1 MIAYG
6 APENKKH
13 KGVNRMESKSYTMD
27 FAGRPLTLEF
37 GRYCEQANGSV
48 WVHLGDT
55 VVMVNATMAPSPRDG
70 VDFFPLAVDV
80 EEKQYSV
87 GKIPGGFIK
96 REGRPSE
103 KATLTCRLIDRPL
116 RPLFDKGM
124 RNDVQVVVTVLS
136 VEQDVPPEIPAMIGS
151 SIALAVSDIP
161 WNGPTGAVLVGRV
174 DGKFIIC
181 PNEKQRAAS
190 DLSLY
195 VAGTEEAIMMVE
207 AGAKELSEE
216 TMLDAILFGH
226 EEIKKLVAFQKQII
240 AEIGKEKQVVPLI
253 TTGDDIKAAVRSY
266 AYDKCVW
273 TFDTFDRKE
282 RQQREAQTKEETLAA
297 LSEQFPER
305 ESEIED
311 ALYYLNKEVMRAK
324 ILNEGI
330 RPDGR
335 KVTEIRP
342 IWCDVGVLPRTHGSA
357 IFTRGQTQ
365 ALTVTTLGT
374 VSEGQ
379 TLDGLSSEDFKRY
392 IHHYNMPP
400 YATGEA
406 GRLKSPGRRE
416 IGHGALAER
425 ALLPVIPSEEEFPYA
440 LRLVSEILSSNGSS
454 SMASVCGS
462 TLSLMDAGVPIHAP
476 VAGVAMGLITDK
488 ESGKLAVLTD
498 IQGLEDF
505 LGDMDFKVAGSMN
518 GITALQMDIKI
529 AGINRAILQQAL
541 RQALEGRLYILKIML
556 DTLGQPRSELSPY
569 APKIIRF
576 TINPDK
582 IREVIG
588 PGGKMINK
596 IIAETGVKIDIE
608 DDGSVFI
615 STPDQE
621 AAEKARHIIEGI
633 AKDIEVGDVYIGKVV
648 RIMNFGAFVELA
660 PGKDGMIHISKLD
673 TKRVEKV
680 EDVVNIGDELE
691 VKVSEIDAQGRI
703 NLIRNDIEYAAGSDA
718 PRRDGNRRPPR
729 RSSNHD

>member
-1 MIAYG
+1 MD
-6 APENKKH
+6 H
-13 KGVNRMESKSYTMD
+13 KTYTMD
-27 FAGRPLTLEF
+27 LAGKPLTLEF

-48 WVHLGDT
+48 WVHHGDT
-55 VVMVNATMAPSPRDG
+55 VVMVNATMAPTPRDG

-116 RPLFDKGM
+116 RPLFNKGM
-124 RNDVQVVVTVLS
+124 RNDVQVVVTILS
-136 VEQDVPPEIPAMIGS
+136 VEQDCPPEIPAMIGS

-174 DGKFIIC
+174 DGKFVIC
-181 PNEKQRAAS
+181 PSEEQREKS

-207 AGAKELSEE
+207 AGAKELSED

-226 EEIKKLVAFQKQII
+226 EEIKKLVAFQKEII
-240 AEIGKEKQVVPLI
+240 AEIGKDKQVVPLI
-253 TTGDDIKAAVRSY
+253 TTGDDIKAAVREY

-273 TFDTFDRKE
+273 TFETFDRKE
-282 RQQREAQTKEETLAA
+282 RQAREAQTKQETVEALA
-297 LSEQFPER
+297 SRFPER

-374 VSEGQ
+374 ISEGQ
-379 TLDGLSSEDFKRY
+379 TLDGLSNEDFKRY

-406 GRLKSPGRRE
+406 GRMKSPGRRE
-416 IGHGALAER
+416 IGHGALAEG
-425 ALLPVIPSEEEFPYA
+425 ALLPVIPDEDEFPYA
-440 LRLVSEILSSNGSS
+440 MRLVSEILSSNGSS

-476 VAGVAMGLITDK
+476 VAGVAMGLITDPA
-488 ESGKLAVLTD
+488 SGKLAVLTD

-529 AGINRAILQQAL
+529 AGINRSILQQAL
-541 RQALEGRLYILKIML
+541 RQALEGRLHILKIML
-556 DTLGQPRSELSPY
+556 DTLGQPREELSQY

-576 TINPDK
+576 TINPEK

-608 DDGSVFI
+608 DDGRVFI

-621 AAEKARHIIEGI
+621 AADKARKIIEGI
-633 AKDIEVGDVYIGKVV
+633 AKDIEVGDVYTGKVV

-703 NLIRNDIEYAAGSDA
+703 NLIRNDITYSASGEA
-718 PRRDGNRRPPR
+718 PRRDGGFRRPPR
-729 RSSNHD
+729 RTSNN